1 MTSGIELTTDD
12 VQTFSDGLEGELTKP
27 QDSNYDEAR
36 ALYNAMIDKRP
47 ALIARCAS
55 TADVVSAVNFG
66 REHGLDIA
74 IRCGG
79 HNGPGLGSVDDG
91 LVIDLSGLKGVS
103 VDPEAKTAVIGGGC
117 LLGEVDAATHE
128 HGLATPGGIIS
139 TTGAGGLIPGGGIG
153 HLTRKGGLSLRSEEH
168 PAEPQSPAKL
178 VLRPPADKND

>member
-12 VQTFSDGLEGELTKP
+12 VQTFADGLQGELTRP

-117 LLGEVDAATHE
+117 PLGEGDAATHQ
-128 HGLATPGGIIS
+128 HGPATPRGVIP
-139 TTGAGGLIPGGGIG
+139 TTGPRRPHPRGRIG
-153 HLTRKGGLSLRSEEH
+153 
-168 PAEPQSPAKL
+168 
-178 VLRPPADKND
+178 PPPPES

>member
-12 VQTFSDGLEGELTKP
+12 VQTFADGLQGELTRP

-55 TADVVSAVNFG
+55 AADVVSAVNFG

-91 LVIDLSGLKGVS
+91 LVIDLSGLKSIS
-103 VDPEAKTAVIGGGC
+103 VDPEAKTAVIGGGR
-117 LLGEVDAATHE
+117 LLREVDPATHG
-128 HGLATPGGIIS
+128 HGLAPPRGVI
-139 TTGAGGLIPGGGIG
+139 
-153 HLTRKGGLSLRSEEH
+153 
-168 PAEPQSPAKL
+168 SPAAPRVPL
-178 VLRPPADKND
+178 PG